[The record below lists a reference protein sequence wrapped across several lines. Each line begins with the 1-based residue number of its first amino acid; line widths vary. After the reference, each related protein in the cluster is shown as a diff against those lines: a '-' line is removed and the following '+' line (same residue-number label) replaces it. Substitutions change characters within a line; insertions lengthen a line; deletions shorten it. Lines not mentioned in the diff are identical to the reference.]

1 MQPFT
6 NAPYDRRDRPQHDKE
21 YYVTTQQQPIP
32 EVKMLEYMVKRRRY
46 SGEDDNEG
54 RVYEHYKF
62 YNDDNLYVNGPESV
76 ERWPPGAFVSPN
88 VRVFN
93 AGIVI
98 YKTPRPSNGGSKRI
112 KQIRRKRT
120 TTGGRRKRMN
130 YTNKRNKRNKRKTN
144 RTV

>member
-6 NAPYDRRDRPQHDKE
+6 NVPYDKDDRPQDDTE
-21 YYVTTQQQPIP
+21 YYVTTKNDSNPQ
-32 EVKMLEYMVKRRRY
+32 VKMLEYMVKRRRY
-46 SGEDDNEG
+46 SDHNDKVG

-76 ERWPPGAFVSPN
+76 ERLPPGAYVTPD
-88 VRVFN
+88 VRVFD

-98 YKTPRPSNGGSKRI
+98 YKSPHPSNGGSKRI

>member
-6 NAPYDRRDRPQHDKE
+6 NVPSDRPQANTE
-21 YYVTTQQQPIP
+21 YYVTTTNDPNPQ
-32 EVKMLEYMVKRRRY
+32 VKMLEYMVKKRRY
-46 SGEDDNEG
+46 SGEHDNEG

-62 YNDDNLYVNGPESV
+62 KGDDNLYVNGPESV
-76 ERWPPGAFVSPN
+76 ERLLPGAFVTPN
-88 VRVFN
+88 DIVFD

-98 YKTPRPSNGGSKRI
+98 YRPRSNGGSKRI

-120 TTGGRRKRMN
+120 KTGGRRKRMN
-130 YTNKRNKRNKRKTN
+130 YTNKRKTN

>member
-1 MQPFT
+1 MEPFT
-6 NAPYDRRDRPQHDKE
+6 NAPYDRPQDDTE
-21 YYVTTQQQPIP
+21 YYVTTKNDPNPQ
-32 EVKMLEYMVKRRRY
+32 VKMLEYMVKRRRY
-46 SGEDDNEG
+46 SGDNDKVG

-76 ERWPPGAFVSPN
+76 ERWPPGAFVTPE

-98 YKTPRPSNGGSKRI
+98 YRPRTSNGGSKRI

-120 TTGGRRKRMN
+120 KTGGRRKRMN
-130 YTNKRNKRNKRKTN
+130 YTNKRKTN